1 MSNRRRG
8 EITLDLDRPRLFK
21 FDFNAA
27 VDLEELTGRSFM
39 EIAASM
45 EAGIPRMSDVRA
57 FLYCG
62 LKGDDPTLTLEE
74 TGAIIGI
81 GDLNQLGEILQTTF
95 GTRTNPPTG
104 AEVEADGTGTTS
116 SPSPLAPSA

>member
-1 MSNRRRG
+1 MSNPRRG
-8 EITLDLDRPRLFK
+8 EITLDLDRPRVFR

-27 VDLEELTGRSFM
+27 VDLEEITGHSFM

-62 LKGDDPTLTLEE
+62 LKANDPELTLEG
-74 TGAIIGI
+74 TGAIIGL
-81 GDLNQLGEILQTTF
+81 GDLNKLGEILQKTF
-95 GTRTNPPTG
+95 GARENPPTG
-104 AEVEADGTGTTS
+104 EEATAGTGTAS
-116 SPSPLAPSA
+116 